1 MVVLP
6 QLKLKAEG
14 DELIRLMC
22 RPLLQQASDQCI
34 KESFTTFVYGM
45 GNRSVLD
52 CLAVMKVSSA
62 VK

>member
-1 MVVLP
+1 
-6 QLKLKAEG
+6 
-14 DELIRLMC
+14 MC
-22 RPLLQQASDQCI
+22 RPSHQQASDQCI